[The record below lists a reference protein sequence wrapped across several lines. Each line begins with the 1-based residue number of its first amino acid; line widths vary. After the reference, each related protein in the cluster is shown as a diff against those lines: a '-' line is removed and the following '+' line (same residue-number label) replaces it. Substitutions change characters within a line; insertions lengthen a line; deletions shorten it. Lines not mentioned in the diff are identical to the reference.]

1 MMYGEINARR
11 EVVMDVPLIAG
22 GTSLTVSAIV
32 DTGFD
37 DFLTLPSALAEELGL
52 QPVGTV
58 LARMADARI
67 VPTFV
72 YEVAVLWHGKRRKVT
87 AQGTDGDI
95 LLGMNLLLGSLVTLE
110 VMDGGAV
117 TIEALE

>member
-37 DFLTLPSALAEELGL
+37 DFLTLPLALAEELGL
-52 QPVGTV
+52 LPVGTV
-58 LARMADARI
+58 LACMADARI
-67 VPTFV
+67 IPTSV
-72 YEVAVLWHGKRRKVT
+72 YEVTVLWHGKRRKIT
-87 AQGTDGDI
+87 A
-95 LLGMNLLLGSLVTLE
+95 
-110 VMDGGAV
+110 
-117 TIEALE
+117 